1 MLSLKKS
8 GQHIQQFDLSPSAKA
23 GVFVINMQDVVP
35 NEEHDIF
42 APHRDKH
49 YLLMIATKGHY
60 KLMLDFKEL
69 IIDAP
74 AMLMIFPG
82 QVHHVQEIQQP
93 QGWSV
98 NFDPALIS
106 EAFQGILEKGFAA
119 PLMPDSSLLQQMTT
133 LADLIYALQ
142 SGEQDAYTGRSTH
155 ELLGAMLSII
165 AGKFSV
171 ASSANKT
178 KENRSSMIEKDFNQL
193 LQLHYK
199 TWKQPALY
207 AKALSISVAHLN
219 ESVKNISG
227 FPVSVQIQQKSIL
240 EAKRLLYFTK
250 LSVKEIGYELGY
262 DNPVYFSKLF
272 KKISSVTPLEFREQY
287 HD

>member
-1 MLSLKKS
+1 LKKS

-23 GVFVINMQDVVP
+23 GVFVINMQEVELKE
-35 NEEHDIF
+35 EEHDIY

-49 YLLMIATKGHY
+49 YLLMIAIKGHY

-82 QVHHVQEIQQP
+82 QVHHILEIQQP

-98 NFDPALIS
+98 NFDPSLIS
-106 EAFQGILEKGFAA
+106 ETFQRVLEKGFAT
-119 PLMPDSSLLQQMTT
+119 PLIPDPSLLQQMVT
-133 LADLIYALQ
+133 LSELINELQ

-155 ELLGAMLSII
+155 ELLAAMLSIL
-165 AGKFSV
+165 AGKFSLL
-171 ASSANKT
+171 SAGNKI
-178 KENRSSMIEKDFNQL
+178 KENRSSIIEQDFNQL

-240 EAKRLLYFTK
+240 EARRLLYFTK

-272 KKISSVTPLEFREQY
+272 KKITSFTPLEFREQY